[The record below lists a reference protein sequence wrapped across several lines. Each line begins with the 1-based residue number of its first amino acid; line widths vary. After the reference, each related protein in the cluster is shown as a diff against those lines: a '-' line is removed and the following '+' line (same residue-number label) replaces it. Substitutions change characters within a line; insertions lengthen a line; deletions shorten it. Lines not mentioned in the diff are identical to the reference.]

1 MDHPAHK
8 TFLVHKI
15 HSSLHYFSWDS
26 IFDRKYGLEHKSVR
40 YFFNGYRIYINHC
53 LLFIARE
60 IIREPENKMKNDQ
73 FQETEIKF
81 LIDNLS
87 IFEKRVKDIGAV
99 LHQARIYELNLRFDT
114 PDQRLTKKFQVL
126 RLRQDQS
133 VHLTFKGPA
142 DPFSEVSVRQEI
154 EFEVSDLASAHQFLE
169 ALGYQVTITYE
180 KYRTTYHL
188 GNTEIVLDE
197 LPYGDFVEIEGPDIP
212 SIKNIANILKLDW
225 KDRIKLSYLAIF
237 YQLKE
242 KFNLKA
248 SNLLFSDLENCKF
261 SLDELFPGF
270 NNGE

>member
-1 MDHPAHK
+1 
-8 TFLVHKI
+8 
-15 HSSLHYFSWDS
+15 
-26 IFDRKYGLEHKSVR
+26 
-40 YFFNGYRIYINHC
+40 
-53 LLFIARE
+53 
-60 IIREPENKMKNDQ
+60 MKNDH

-81 LIDNLS
+81 LITNLVE
-87 IFEKRVKDIGAV
+87 FEKRLKDNGAV
-99 LHQARIYELNLRFDT
+99 LHRARTHELNLRFDT
-114 PDQRLTKKFQVL
+114 PDKLLTRQFQVL

-133 VHLTFKGPA
+133 VHLTYKGPA
-142 DPFSEVSVRQEI
+142 DPSSEVSVRQEI
-154 EFEVSDLASAHQFLE
+154 EFEVSDLASARQFLE

-242 KFNLKA
+242 KFNLTA
-248 SNLLFSDLENCKF
+248 PNLLFSDLENCKF
-261 SLDELFPGF
+261 SMDELFPGF